1 MSIRPVTDATSLSDA
16 DFERFRDWF
25 YRRSGVHFASNK
37 RYFVDKRV
45 TTCIAESDADTFAEW
60 FARIRL
66 AGDDVLERQL
76 ITRLTV
82 HETYFLR
89 EDYQLRC
96 LTSSALPEIM
106 RSQPAGKPVR
116 ILSLP
121 CSTGEEPYS
130 IAIWLLEQWSR
141 IDEIDIEIAAMDIDA
156 ESVAAA
162 RDGVYGRRSLQR
174 VTATQ
179 RRRWFEPV
187 ANSEHRISAVLR
199 GAVSFSVGNLCDA
212 NEMRRH
218 RDYDVVFCR
227 NLLIYFDEVSV
238 RRAAENLFGMLR
250 PGGLLFLG
258 HSESMSRVTSI
269 FEPVRFV
276 DAIVYRRPLK
286 EHA

>member
-1 MSIRPVTDATSLSDA
+1 LTVGALPGADSLSDE

-25 YRRSGVHFASNK
+25 YRRSGIHFASNK

-45 TTCIAESDADTFAEW
+45 TSCIADAGASSFSDW
-60 FARIRL
+60 FSRIRL
-66 AGDDVLERQL
+66 IGDSALEGQL
-76 ITRLTV
+76 INRLTV

-89 EDYQLRC
+89 EDYQLQC
-96 LTSSALPEIM
+96 LTTSALPELM

-130 IAIWLLEQWSR
+130 IAIWLLEHWSR
-141 IDEIDIEIAAMDIDA
+141 IDEIDVEIAAMDIDG

-162 RDGVYGRRSLQR
+162 RRGLYGTRALQR
-174 VTATQ
+174 ISATQ
-179 RRRWFEPV
+179 RTRWFEP
-187 ANSEHRISAVLR
+187 AGNGEHRINADLR
-199 GAVSFSVGNLCDA
+199 GAVSFLVGNVCDTS
-212 NEMRRH
+212 EMRSY
-218 RDYDVVFCR
+218 RDYDIVFCR

-238 RRAAENLFGMLR
+238 RRAAENLFGMMR

-269 FEPVRFV
+269 FEPVRYA
-276 DAIVYRRPLK
+276 DATVYRRPR
-286 EHA
+286 EVHP

>member
-1 MSIRPVTDATSLSDA
+1 MSVPAVTGDSTLSDA
-16 DFERFRDWF
+16 DFERFREWF

-45 TTCIAESDADTFAEW
+45 STCIAESNADTFTEW

-66 AGDDVLERQL
+66 AGDDALERAL
-76 ITRLTV
+76 INRLTV

-96 LTSSALPEIM
+96 LTTSALPEIM

-116 ILSLP
+116 ILSMP

-141 IDEIDIEIAAMDIDA
+141 IDEVDIEIAAMDIDA
-156 ESVAAA
+156 ESVATA
-162 RDGVYGRRSLQR
+162 RNGMYGRRSLQR
-174 VTATQ
+174 VSDAQ
-179 RRRWFEPV
+179 QRRWFEPPV
-187 ANSEHRISAVLR
+187 HSEHRISADLR
-199 GAVSFSVGNLCDA
+199 GAVSFHVGNLCDA
-212 NEMRRH
+212 GEMRRH

-238 RRAAENLFGMLR
+238 RQAAENLFGMLR

-258 HSESMSRVTSI
+258 HSESMSRVSSI
-269 FEPVRFV
+269 FEPVRFA

-286 EHA
+286 EHR